1 MDTED
6 AAAPISPAEV
16 EAKIDAEATAAAAP
30 LGPSMARMYRA
41 LSNQTNRPLFRLEVG
56 SEAEVCYPAG
66 AGNS

>member
-41 LSNQTNRPLFRLEVG
+41 LSNQTNRPLFRLEV
-56 SEAEVCYPAG
+56 
-66 AGNS
+66 